1 MRFHNEFRPFP
12 DLGAEFE
19 IVKEERQ
26 VGHGGATA
34 LVSTGEGRCLGTCD
48 DGEVYSQ
55 IAVAP
60 EYIPHLDGCD
70 QADVISEF
78 SAGSH

>member
-1 MRFHNEFRPFP
+1 
-12 DLGAEFE
+12 
-19 IVKEERQ
+19 
-26 VGHGGATA
+26 
-34 LVSTGEGRCLGTCD
+34 
-48 DGEVYSQ
+48 
-55 IAVAP
+55 VAP